1 MAFLQ
6 PKVIFD
12 LFKVKLDQMKLLIE
26 HRASNLTHVNVDTH
40 VTSTPREDPP
50 VLAQHNPEPRKSV
63 TSPVP
68 FSPPQDSNTSTDTHF
83 FEDFVTQNTVDKYRQ
98 QLDDN
103 LKNQKKVL
111 KTTHTCKD
119 IVGPYCGTFRHE
131 EELDLHQKLW
141 HR

>member
-12 LFKVKLDQMKLLIE
+12 LFKVKLDQLKLLIE
-26 HRASNLTHVNVDTH
+26 HQSTKVDNTQ
-40 VTSTPREDPP
+40 VTSTPREDTPLP
-50 VLAQHNPEPRKSV
+50 VQYNPEPRKSL

-83 FEDFVTQNTVDKYRQ
+83 FEDFVTQNMIEKYRQ
-98 QLDDN
+98 ELDDTV
-103 LKNQKKVL
+103 KNQKKTL
-111 KTTHTCKD
+111 KTSHTCKD

-131 EELDLHQKLW
+131 EELELHQKLW

>member
-12 LFKVKLDQMKLLIE
+12 LFKVKLDQLKLLIE
-26 HRASNLTHVNVDTH
+26 HQSAKVEN
-40 VTSTPREDPP
+40 TPVMTTEDPTAT
-50 VLAQHNPEPRKSV
+50 VLHNPEPRKSL

-83 FEDFVTQNTVDKYRQ
+83 FEDFVTQNMLEKYRQ
-98 QLDDN
+98 ELDETVR
-103 LKNQKKVL
+103 NQKKAL
-111 KTTHTCKD
+111 KTSHTCED
-119 IVGPYCGTFRHE
+119 IVGPYCGTFQHE
-131 EELDLHQKLW
+131 EELELHQKLW